1 MMTREELEHL
11 LKQIQGQEEIM
22 EMFMTQNARQLY
34 HRYQAL
40 QKAGFAEDDALQI
53 ILQRGMM

>member
-22 EMFMTQNARQLY
+22 EMFMTQNAKQLY
-34 HRYQAL
+34 HRYQVL
-40 QKAGFAEDDALQI
+40 QEAGFAEDDALQI